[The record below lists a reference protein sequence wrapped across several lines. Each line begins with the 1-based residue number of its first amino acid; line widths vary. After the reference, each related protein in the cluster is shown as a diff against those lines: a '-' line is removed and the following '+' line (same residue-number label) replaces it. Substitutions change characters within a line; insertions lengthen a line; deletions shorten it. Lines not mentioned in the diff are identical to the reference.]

1 MPGTAR
7 LSRKRGTEVTR
18 IWDRIGELGR
28 LKPGWLDGIG
38 EAPSPQALL
47 RAGIIADALP
57 QQQEPVR
64 IYPTE
69 AGGVNLEWSDANL
82 SHSITV
88 GPDLRLYLMTVDRDE
103 KDHGEAVA
111 RLLQYADIGFPVR
124 GPDGVTLS
132 VEQLRF
138 AARLIEKDGNP

>member
-1 MPGTAR
+1 M
-7 LSRKRGTEVTR
+7 SRT
-18 IWDRIGELGR
+18 WDRIGELAK

-38 EAPSPQALL
+38 EAPTPQALL
-47 RAGIIADALP
+47 RAGVIAEALP

-82 SHSITV
+82 LHSITV
-88 GPDLRLYLMTVDRDE
+88 GHDLRLYLMTVDRDE
-103 KDHGEAVA
+103 KDHGEAVD
-111 RLLQYADIGFPVR
+111 RLLKYADIGFPVR
-124 GPDGVTLS
+124 SADGTVSLT

-138 AARLIEKDGNP
+138 AASLIDKDVAP

>member
-1 MPGTAR
+1 M
-7 LSRKRGTEVTR
+7 SRT
-18 IWDRIGELGR
+18 WDRIGELGR

-82 SHSITV
+82 LHSITV

-111 RLLQYADIGFPVR
+111 RLRHYADIGFPVR

-138 AARLIEKDGNP
+138 AASLIDEEASGE

>member
-1 MPGTAR
+1 M
-7 LSRKRGTEVTR
+7 SRTC
-18 IWDRIGELGR
+18 DRIGELGR

-57 QQQEPVR
+57 QQEPVR
-64 IYPTE
+64 IYPTK

-82 SHSITV
+82 LHSITV
-88 GPDLRLYLMTVDRDE
+88 SPDLRLYLMTVDRDE

-124 GPDGVTLS
+124 GHDGTVTLT

-138 AARLIEKDGNP
+138 AASLIDKDVTL